1 MNFIIYED
9 MKQYIDVYKKLILK
23 LMGQNN
29 LNYNIIEINKYD
41 KSTKKHLLEIKG
53 NKIYLLDIEVP
64 GKEGI
69 ELAREIRKTGDW
81 ISPIIIISSHDEFK
95 SVGYT
100 RKLLMLDFI
109 SKKKNIEKNLY
120 EALTLAKEILFT
132 NTKKSICF
140 KEKGE
145 VFRIALDEILYIEKS
160 INDNLSLII
169 TENNTYKIRSTI
181 QKLEKELN
189 ETNDFFRVHRS
200 YLVNLKNIRHINFDE
215 GTIDFSNSKLAL
227 LSRANKKKLKDK
239 INLLQIN

>member
-9 MKQYIDVYKKLILK
+9 MKQYIDVYKKVILK
-23 LMGQNN
+23 LMGPNN

-41 KSTKKHLLEIKG
+41 KSTKEKLLELKE

-69 ELAREIRKTGDW
+69 ELAREIRKSGDW

-100 RKLLMLDFI
+100 RKILMLDFI
-109 SKKKNIEKNLY
+109 SKKSNIEKNLY
-120 EALTLAKEILFT
+120 EALSLAKEILL
-132 NTKKSICF
+132 TKKSLCF

-145 VFRIALDEILYIEKS
+145 VFQIPLDEILYIEKS
-160 INDNLSLII
+160 INDNLSLIV

-181 QKLEKELN
+181 QKLEKELSG
-189 ETNDFFRVHRS
+189 TNDFFRVHRS

-215 GTIDFSNSKLAL
+215 GKIDFSNSKLAL

-239 INLLQIN
+239 IEYIHY